1 MNAFVPDRYDENV
14 QRLALGIEIIDAAR
28 LDRAAKPIS
37 VAIDGVL
44 LPTGRPPVHRIDVDA
59 DGMLLRVSRHDS
71 GLHAVVYTEN
81 LYRSGTRESIDLRFL
96 PPLRRFVPRRIT
108 FPLVDPATL
117 TPEPLDRTDAEL
129 EALRAV
135 RSRQLHLF
143 PGAAYEVGSIA
154 TGLRGRV
161 RRGPAPLRW
170 ARVEA
175 RLPAATG
182 APPGALLGRA
192 HGDDRGE
199 FFLII
204 GSPPGPLGTPTFQL
218 AVEVTVFARPADPP
232 TSEFVKQHDPLWDLP
247 LELVTAS
254 GPADPVSTGATIPP
268 DYTSSVT
275 QTIAFRLGTILTSD
289 VAPFIF

>member
-37 VAIDGVL
+37 VAVDGP
-44 LPTGRPPVHRIDVDA
+44 LPTRRSRVRNGDIDVK
-59 DGMLLRVSRHDS
+59 GMLLRVSRHDS
-71 GLHAVVYTEN
+71 GLHAMVYVKN
-81 LYRSGTRESIDLRFL
+81 LYRSGTKASIDLRFL

-129 EALRAV
+129 KVLRAA
-135 RSRQLHLF
+135 RSRQPYLF
-143 PGAAYEVGSIA
+143 PGSAYEVSSIA
-154 TGLRGRV
+154 TGIRGRV
-161 RRGPAPLRW
+161 RRGAAPLRW

-175 RLPAATG
+175 RLPAPTG
-182 APPGALLGRA
+182 AAPGALLGRA

-199 FFLII
+199 FLLII
-204 GSPPGPLGTPTFQL
+204 GSPPGPLGTPAFKL

-232 TSEFVKQHDPLWDLP
+232 TSDFIKQHDPLWDLP

-254 GPADPVSTGATIPP
+254 GPADPVSTGAAIPP
-268 DYTSSVT
+268 DYTSSVK
-275 QTIAFRLGTILTSD
+275 QTITFRLGATLTSD